1 MGLNY
6 WEARLLWEARSRG
19 VSFASTLTVAR
30 LSLNLHP
37 GEVAW
42 LTAAHHRLF
51 PNAEGTPLKN
61 YRFGEYAD
69 DFLRSFIGASAV
81 IVMDYSAY
89 EGATVIHDLNQPVPE
104 RLCGAFDAVIEGG
117 SLEHIF
123 NYPAALTNL
132 MRLVKLGGTLFMSTP
147 ANNCCGHGFY
157 QFSPELMYRVF
168 SEANGFKVQR
178 VILVEG
184 VYPSFELTSNR
195 KAYEVRDPAEV
206 GIRIGLVSQRPVMM
220 LVEATKIRDVVP
232 FASPPLQSDY
242 VKVWQQADAKGPAGL
257 AVRLKQLVDR
267 LPRFIQSPLL
277 GLRLRRLYSL
287 SNRRFYKRI
296 PW

>member
-19 VSFASTLTVAR
+19 VSFVDTLTVAR

-42 LTAAHHRLF
+42 LAAAHRRRF
-51 PNAEGTPLKN
+51 PNAEGTPLKS
-61 YRFGEYAD
+61 YQFGEYAD
-69 DFLRSFIGASAV
+69 DYLRSFAGASAV
-81 IVMDYSAY
+81 TVMDYSAY

-104 RLCGAFDAVIEGG
+104 ALCGKFDAVIEGG
-117 SLEHIF
+117 SLEHVF
-123 NYPAALTNL
+123 NYPVALASL
-132 MRLVKLGGTLFMSTP
+132 MRLVKPGGTLFMSTP

-168 SEANGFKVQR
+168 SEANGFKVRR
-178 VILVEG
+178 VVLVEG

-195 KAYEVRDPAEV
+195 KAYEVRDPAAV

-220 LVEATKIRDVVP
+220 LVEATKIREVVP
-232 FASPPLQSDY
+232 FVSAPLQSDY
-242 VKVWQQADAKGPAGL
+242 VKVWKQADAKGPAGF
-257 AVRLKQLVDR
+257 AVRLKQMVDR
-267 LPRFIQSPLL
+267 LPRFIQSPLI

>member
-1 MGLNY
+1 MR
-6 WEARLLWEARSRG
+6 A
-19 VSFASTLTVAR
+19 FA
-30 LSLNLHP
+30 
-37 GEVAW
+37 
-42 LTAAHHRLF
+42 
-51 PNAEGTPLKN
+51 
-61 YRFGEYAD
+61 
-69 DFLRSFIGASAV
+69 GASAV
-81 IVMDYSAY
+81 TVMDYSAY
-89 EGATVIHDLNQPVPE
+89 AGATVIHDLNQPVPE

-117 SLEHIF
+117 SLEHVF
-123 NYPAALTNL
+123 NYPVALASL
-132 MRLVKLGGTLFMSTP
+132 MRLVKPGGSLFMSTP

-168 SEANGFKVQR
+168 SEANGFTVRR
-178 VILVEG
+178 VVLVEG

-206 GIRIGLVSQRPVMM
+206 GIRIGLVSRRPVMM
-220 LVEATKIRDVVP
+220 LVEATKIREVFP
-232 FASPPLQSDY
+232 FASAPLQSDY
-242 VKVWQQADAKGPAGL
+242 VKVWKQAGAKGPAGF

-267 LPRFIQSPLL
+267 LPRFIQSPLI